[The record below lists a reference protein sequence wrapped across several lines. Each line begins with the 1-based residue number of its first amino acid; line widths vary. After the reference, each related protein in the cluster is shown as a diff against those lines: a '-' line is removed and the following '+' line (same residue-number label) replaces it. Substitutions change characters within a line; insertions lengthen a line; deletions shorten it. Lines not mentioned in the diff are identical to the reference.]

1 MRVQRVLKDHTAHA
15 FTTLVRDSASSSLG
29 PVVRRLEIPPLCP
42 SYLYDLDHIPTHLP
56 PPPSSPSPSPAACV
70 SDKVLGTYW
79 PFFDLHG
86 LRARQS
92 KATFIHSTPKGW
104 GVFSFS
110 FILEVFRLQRSCQ
123 DGTESSLVYFSPS
136 FSHC

>member
-1 MRVQRVLKDHTAHA
+1 MRVQRVLRDHTAPRLHDTEVGQC
-15 FTTLVRDSASSSLG
+15 FLCHCLG

-42 SYLYDLDHIPTHLP
+42 SYLYNLDNIPTQP
-56 PPPSSPSPSPAACV
+56 PPPNPSPSPVACF

-79 PFFDLHG
+79 PIFDLHG

-92 KATFIHSTPKGW
+92 KATFIHSAPKGW

-110 FILEVFRLQRSCQ
+110 FILEVFCLQRSCQ
-123 DGTESSLVYFSPS
+123 DSTDSSLMCFSPS